1 MNKLLTTLLATT
13 IFVAPIAQ
21 AQTQPTTPV
30 VINAEKQDET
40 AIRQLINDYA
50 AALKSANPQNVVAL
64 YRNDG
69 VLMPSNAPT
78 AQGKNAITATYQHIF
93 SAVGLDLQFDIK
105 EITVNG
111 NVAIVRSTSNGTAT
125 VKANNTKVPEVNR
138 ELFVLDKV
146 DSKWKIARYMFNK
159 TE

>member
-1 MNKLLTTLLATT
+1 MNKLLTALLATM
-13 IFVAPIAQ
+13 IFIAPIAQ
-21 AQTQPTTPV
+21 AQPTTPV
-30 VINAEKQDET
+30 AINAEKQDET
-40 AIRQLINDYA
+40 AIRQLINNYA
-50 AALKSANPQNVVAL
+50 AALRSANPQNVVAL

-78 AQGKNAITATYQHIF
+78 AQGKDAITATYQHIF
-93 SAVGLDLQFDIK
+93 STVGLDLQFDIK
-105 EITVNG
+105 EITVND

-125 VKANNTKVPEVNR
+125 MKANNAKAPEVNR

-146 DSKWKIARYMFNK
+146 DSKWKMARYMFNK

>member
-1 MNKLLTTLLATT
+1 MNKLLTALFATT
-13 IFVAPIAQ
+13 ILVAPIAQ

-30 VINAEKQDET
+30 VIKAEKQDET

-50 AALKSANPQNVVAL
+50 AALKSANPQNVLEL

-78 AQGKNAITATYQHIF
+78 AQGSAAITATYQHIF
-93 SAVGLDLQFDIK
+93 SAVGLNLQFDIK
-105 EITVNG
+105 EITVND
-111 NVAIVRSTSNGTAT
+111 NVAIVRSISNGTAT
-125 VKANNTKVPEVNR
+125 VKANNTQVPELNR
-138 ELFVLDKV
+138 ELFVLEKV
-146 DSKWKIARYMFNK
+146 EGKWKIARYMFNK